1 MISRTKNTMEM
12 CTKMKRFDKEMRV
25 LVSTVKHAP
34 FSEKELRTILDE
46 LNSVPLCVN
55 TRGFTASTNQL
66 AMIRRN
72 IRAID
77 SVNALIKKIPAWSD
91 EQALTNS
98 IFNRYRILTENL
110 NKQLGYYKRGK

>member
-12 CTKMKRFDKEMRV
+12 CTKMKRFDEEMKILASAVRPEP
-25 LVSTVKHAP
+25 LSK
-34 FSEKELRTILDE
+34 KELRTILDE
-46 LNSVPLCVN
+46 LNNISLCVN
-55 TRGFTASTNQL
+55 SRGFTASPNQL
-66 AMIRRN
+66 SMIRKN
-72 IRAID
+72 IRSVN
-77 SVNALIKKIPAWSD
+77 SVNALVKKVPAWSD